1 MRVVGD
7 GMTEILLIRHG
18 ETDWNVEKRL
28 QGHIDIDLNGKG
40 RWQAEALGL
49 ALANETLD
57 AVYASDLQRAVLTA
71 QAIANHQELT
81 VKKIR
86 LLRERCY
93 GALEGMSY
101 QEINQ
106 MYPDTYIV
114 WRARDIHARYPAGD
128 NPAETLLE
136 FSNRVVDAII
146 ALADKHVGE
155 KIAIVTHGG
164 VLDCVHRAAAG
175 KSLSAKRDF
184 DIFNAGINRLRWDG
198 NALRIER
205 WGDIAHLSEAA
216 LDELD
221 R

>member
-1 MRVVGD
+1 
-7 GMTEILLIRHG
+7 MTEILLIRHG

-28 QGHIDIDLNGKG
+28 QGHIDIGLNGKG
-40 RWQAEALGL
+40 RWQAEALGMT
-49 ALANETLD
+49 LANEALD

-71 QAIANHQELT
+71 QAIANYQGLT
-81 VKKIR
+81 VQKDS

-106 MYPDTYIV
+106 VYPDTYIA
-114 WRARDIHARYPAGD
+114 WRAREIHARYPAGD

-136 FSNRVVDAII
+136 FSNRVVNAVI
-146 ALADKHVGE
+146 ALADRHTSE

-175 KSLSAKRDF
+175 QSLSVKRDF
-184 DIFNAGINRLRWDG
+184 DIFNAGINRLLWDG
-198 NALRIER
+198 RVLRIER
-205 WGDIAHLSEAA
+205 WGEIAHLAEAA